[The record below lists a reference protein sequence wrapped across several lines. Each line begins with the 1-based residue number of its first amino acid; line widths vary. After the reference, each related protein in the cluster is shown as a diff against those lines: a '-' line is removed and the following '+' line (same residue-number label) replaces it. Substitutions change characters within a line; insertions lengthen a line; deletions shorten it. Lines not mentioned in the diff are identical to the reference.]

1 MSNNTTTTTPPS
13 PDLVNEYLGYET
25 LGAAVAFIPILT
37 AAVGLRMYCRHL
49 SRSGWEADDY
59 LVLLSYICQIGASII
74 GICGVKLAGAGH
86 QLAALSPE
94 TITAFFKWILVST
107 FWYFLT
113 TGIPKLAILS
123 FYLRIFT
130 TRTFRIIIYTL
141 MAIVLL
147 TLITTAVVSLNLCH
161 PFAFNW
167 DRTIPGGHCVNEVV
181 FFEWASFPNVV
192 TDVFML
198 FLPMPTVWSLHAP
211 RNMKISLTIMFLLG
225 SLGLIASI
233 VRFASFFNGDAVGDG
248 SGSVQQKLQATVAL
262 AIWTMVEP
270 DIYLLAACFI
280 TYHPLVTKIQ
290 SFTYQVM
297 SSVASRSRIG
307 KSGSASTAPASQK
320 QQVTSSSG
328 GKIGGSTVGTE
339 GPRTSTKR
347 LFPGRR
353 KMGKHDIES
362 LGNTFDMQDT
372 VVDNRDGESVET
384 GDEIHLVHFQ
394 KSNMN
399 K

>member
-1 MSNNTTTTTPPS
+1 MSNNSTTTTPPS
-13 PDLVNEYLGYET
+13 PDLANQYLGYET
-25 LGAAVAFIPILT
+25 LGTAVAFIPILT

-94 TITAFFKWILVST
+94 TITAFFKWLLVST

-123 FYLRIFT
+123 FYLP
-130 TRTFRIIIYTL
+130 
-141 MAIVLL
+141 
-147 TLITTAVVSLNLCH
+147 VVSLNLCH

-181 FFEWASFPNVV
+181 FYEWASFPNIV
-192 TDVFML
+192 TDVVML

-211 RNMKISLTIMFLLG
+211 RNMKISLTVMFLLG

-248 SGSVQQKLQATVAL
+248 SGSVQSKLQATVAL

-270 DIYLLAACFI
+270 DIYLLAACLI

-297 SSVASRSRIG
+297 SSVASRSRVG
-307 KSGSASTAPASQK
+307 KSGSASTAPASRK

-328 GKIGGSTVGTE
+328 GKIGGTAVGTE
-339 GPRTSTKR
+339 GSKTSTKR
-347 LFPGRR
+347 PFPGRR

-384 GDEIHLVHFQ
+384 GDEIHLVQLQ
-394 KSNMN
+394 KSNMY